1 MTHYSRQSKIVIDV
15 PPAEHDRE
23 LSFWSA
29 AAGQQL
35 TQGYRYPGY
44 HGAALHGQDFGLLI
58 QRLGHGPGRVHLDIR
73 TDDLAAEIA
82 RLEGLGAERVQRV
95 RSCAIRPGCRFV
107 SSRSPPARST
117 TATRNAGTNA
127 TWKLR

>member
-15 PPAEHDRE
+15 PPAGHDRE

-95 RSCAIRPGCRFV
+95 RSWWILRD
-107 SSRSPPARST
+107 PAGLPFCVVPEPAGSLNDS
-117 TATRNAGTNA
+117 NAQR
-127 TWKLR
+127 WD